1 MGDNK
6 MKHSVK
12 LFLEVLKEATLQDQ
26 EKPSKEF
33 KRGVN
38 ETIEMAEAWFES
50 NGVTEFDINPKE

>member
-1 MGDNK
+1 